1 MVQNIE
7 ITLASE
13 VHRAY
18 IPEIEQAIYQASLQ
32 KGTGIAVRST
42 EYLLDKIMEGKA
54 VIALGNE
61 SLWAGFCYIES
72 WGHNKFV
79 ANSGLIVSSAF
90 RGAGL
95 ASEIKKRALE
105 LSAQLFPGAQLFGL
119 TTSLA
124 VMKINS
130 GLGYQPVTFSELTDD
145 DEFWK
150 GCETCPYYDILVRTK
165 RDDCLCTAMVMDPK
179 KKNKVNGEAA
189 ASGIKVKINHI
200 ENPRREAEE
209 HYYNPTYQGL
219 IEIGVEPH
227 YLTKEIIAEMFK
239 VVERYKDNIR
249 EDVIF
254 KGVKW

>member
-7 ITLASE
+7 ISIASKDHLE
-13 VHRAY
+13 Y
-18 IPEIEQAIYQASLQ
+18 IPEIEKAIYQASLQ
-32 KGTGIAVRST
+32 KGTGIAVRSR
-42 EYLLDKIMEGKA
+42 EYLIGKIEERKA
-54 VIALGNE
+54 VIAIGNDGI
-61 SLWAGFCYIES
+61 WAGFCYIES

-105 LSAQLFPGAQLFGL
+105 LSARLFPGAQLFGL

-130 GLGYQPVTFSELTDD
+130 SLGYKPVTFSELTDD

-165 RDDCLCTAMVMDPK
+165 RDDCLCTAMVMNPADK
-179 KKNKVNGEAA
+179 KKVNGEIL
-189 ASGIKVKINHI
+189 ASGIKVKINH
-200 ENPRREAEE
+200 
-209 HYYNPTYQGL
+209 T
-219 IEIGVEPH
+219 
-227 YLTKEIIAEMFK
+227 
-239 VVERYKDNIR
+239 
-249 EDVIF
+249 
-254 KGVKW
+254 